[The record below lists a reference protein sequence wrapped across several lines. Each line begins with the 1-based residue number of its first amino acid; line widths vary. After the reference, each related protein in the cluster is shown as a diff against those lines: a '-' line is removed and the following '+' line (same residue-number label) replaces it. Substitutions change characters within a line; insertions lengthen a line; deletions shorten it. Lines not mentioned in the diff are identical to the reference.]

1 MMTNGRKGQGSK
13 KKIEIK
19 ETGAKKINRQKNE
32 GQKVVLRLRK
42 WLV

>member
-1 MMTNGRKGQGSK
+1 MTNGRKAQRSK

-19 ETGAKKINRQKNE
+19 ETAAKKINRQKNE

-42 WLV
+42 WLVQ